1 MGSDTSLTAP
11 VVVSIQE
18 ATALLLQGS
27 GSDSGSGLMSMSSS
41 HGHQH
46 QHHHHHQHQHQHQ
59 HHVHDHHLLMD
70 QPHLSLDSM
79 HRGESSTTANTH
91 GHKQQQ
97 QDACTTATTNTA
109 RMSPPLLST
118 DVNVSEILS
127 CSLCTY
133 SDVCLIPQA
142 KIVVRTYRTRTGGP
156 LMQVLD
162 WTMQYSI
169 DLGLRR
175 PDDGE
180 MSDPEDVNDESDG
193 ETETESVMGEEEEEE
208 EEGHQDLISGMDV
221 NDKGTLLVS
230 CSIDGT
236 VRVWDVLVTEFGNDA
251 CQPAVAIEDITVVSG
266 GSDHT
271 VRIWDALSGS
281 LLRLIPDLFTTR
293 DLDLGVFTVA
303 IHKALP
309 CSTPITTSESGIV
322 AVGSVIEGYQLFSLS
337 TGDLVMELDE
347 PLTSRQHT
355 EFETE
360 LYQQYAA
367 KVAITETAV
376 VTNSKLKGMLCVW
389 CRRTGELLYRI
400 RVCPPPAFGEGGV
413 EKQQRKR
420 RRKMVSCG
428 LRESSR
434 IASNSRRLQG
444 QEEEEDGETIHTFKV
459 NKSGSMLMCT
469 LCDGRVALFEF
480 GKSRKCAIETEEE
493 EEEMM
498 VSMLDCIDSR
508 RRSGSDFGGVA
519 IVGEDDDAVGGNQ
532 QYFLQSQEQHQAASA
547 TTTPTAIPTA
557 GAAVVQEE
565 VEGVE
570 EEGEGSGYA
579 CGGEMLA
586 WIWFRDQCD
595 NQRVV
600 LM

>member
-1 MGSDTSLTAP
+1 
-11 VVVSIQE
+11 
-18 ATALLLQGS
+18 
-27 GSDSGSGLMSMSSS
+27 
-41 HGHQH
+41 
-46 QHHHHHQHQHQHQ
+46 
-59 HHVHDHHLLMD
+59 MD
-70 QPHLSLDSM
+70 QPHLSLDPM

-97 QDACTTATTNTA
+97 QQNACTTTTTNTA

-162 WTMQYSI
+162 WAMHYSI
-169 DLGLRR
+169 DLGPRR
-175 PDDGE
+175 RDDGE
-180 MSDPEDVNDESDG
+180 MSDPEDANDESDG
-193 ETETESVMGEEEEEE
+193 ETETEFVVGEEEEE

-251 CQPAVAIEDITVVSG
+251 CQPGSKGKGKGIAAKEGLGFLEKVDTFGCPVRARRLLTGHVGWVNAVAIEDITVVSG

-309 CSTPITTSESGIV
+309 CSTPIITTSESGIV

-367 KVAITETAV
+367 KVAITETVV
-376 VTNSKLKGMLCVW
+376 VTNSKLRGMLCVW

-420 RRKMVSCG
+420 RKMVSCG
-428 LRESSR
+428 LSESSR

-444 QEEEEDGETIHTFKV
+444 EEEEEDGETIHTFKV

-493 EEEMM
+493 VMV

-519 IVGEDDDAVGGNQ
+519 IVGEDDDVDSGDQ
-532 QYFLQSQEQHQAASA
+532 QYFLQSQEQHQTASA
-547 TTTPTAIPTA
+547 TPTPTAIPTA

-570 EEGEGSGYA
+570 EEGEEGEGSGYA